1 MTHKLL
7 IRLVDAEYAITR
19 LNIGTPLPE
28 WLMGPG
34 FWTVSSSREEM
45 TLVCRA
51 TRIPSNVQSSGGWR
65 CLRIEQHFSFDV
77 PGVLASVLNPLYGG
91 GRRHLR
97 QFDLQHR
104 LCVHHRLGPRQGRCG
119 VEGAWPRDHDLSR
132 LLSRSSL
139 FPLTKR

>member
-51 TRIPSNVQSSGGWR
+51 ARIPPGVQSSGGWR

-77 PGVLASVLNPLYGG
+77 PGVLASVLNPLSEAGVGIFANSTFSTDYVFIMGS
-91 GRRHLR
+91 
-97 QFDLQHR
+97 DLDKAVAALKAHG
-104 LCVHHRLGPRQGRCG
+104 H
-119 VEGAWPRDHDLSR
+119 EITA
-132 LLSRSSL
+132 
-139 FPLTKR
+139 

>member
-77 PGVLASVLNPLYGG
+77 PGVLASVLNPLTEAGVGIFANSTFSTDYVFIIGS
-91 GRRHLR
+91 
-97 QFDLQHR
+97 DLDKAVVALKAHG
-104 LCVHHRLGPRQGRCG
+104 H
-119 VEGAWPRDHDLSR
+119 EIM
-132 LLSRSSL
+132 
-139 FPLTKR
+139 T

>member
-19 LNIGTPLPE
+19 LTIGTPLPE

-51 TRIPSNVQSSGGWR
+51 ARIPPGVQSSGGWR
-65 CLRIEQHFSFDV
+65 CLRIEQHFTFDV
-77 PGVLASVLNPLYGG
+77 PGVLASVLNPLSDAGVGIFANSTFSTDYVFIIGS
-91 GRRHLR
+91 
-97 QFDLQHR
+97 DLDKAVAALKAHG
-104 LCVHHRLGPRQGRCG
+104 H
-119 VEGAWPRDHDLSR
+119 EIMS
-132 LLSRSSL
+132 
-139 FPLTKR
+139 

>member
-7 IRLVDAEYAITR
+7 IRLVDVEYAITR

-77 PGVLASVLNPLYGG
+77 PGVLASVLNPLTEAGVGIFANSTFSTDYVFIIGS
-91 GRRHLR
+91 
-97 QFDLQHR
+97 DLDKAVVALKAHG
-104 LCVHHRLGPRQGRCG
+104 H
-119 VEGAWPRDHDLSR
+119 EIM
-132 LLSRSSL
+132 
-139 FPLTKR
+139 T

>member
-51 TRIPSNVQSSGGWR
+51 ARIPPGVQSSGGWR
-65 CLRIEQHFSFDV
+65 CLRIEQHFSFEV
-77 PGVLASVLNPLYGG
+77 PGVLASVLNPLTEAGVGIFANSTFSTDYVFIMGS
-91 GRRHLR
+91 
-97 QFDLQHR
+97 DLDKAVAALKAH
-104 LCVHHRLGPRQGRCG
+104 G
-119 VEGAWPRDHDLSR
+119 HDITS
-132 LLSRSSL
+132 
-139 FPLTKR
+139 

>member
-51 TRIPSNVQSSGGWR
+51 ARIPPSVQSSGGWR

-77 PGVLASVLNPLYGG
+77 PGVLASVLNPLSEAGVGIFANSTFSTDYVFIMGS
-91 GRRHLR
+91 
-97 QFDLQHR
+97 DLDKAVAALKAHG
-104 LCVHHRLGPRQGRCG
+104 H
-119 VEGAWPRDHDLSR
+119 EI
-132 LLSRSSL
+132 
-139 FPLTKR
+139 TT

>member
-51 TRIPSNVQSSGGWR
+51 ARIPPGVQSSGGWR

-77 PGVLASVLNPLYGG
+77 PGVLASVLNPLTDAGVGIFANSTFSTDYVFVMGS
-91 GRRHLR
+91 
-97 QFDLQHR
+97 DLDKAVAALKAHG
-104 LCVHHRLGPRQGRCG
+104 H
-119 VEGAWPRDHDLSR
+119 EI
-132 LLSRSSL
+132 
-139 FPLTKR
+139 TT

>member
-51 TRIPSNVQSSGGWR
+51 ARIPPGVQSSGGWR
-65 CLRIEQHFSFDV
+65 CLRIEQHFSFEV
-77 PGVLASVLNPLYGG
+77 PGVLASVLNPLTEAGVGIFANSTFSTDYVFIMGS
-91 GRRHLR
+91 
-97 QFDLQHR
+97 DLDKAVAALKAHG
-104 LCVHHRLGPRQGRCG
+104 H
-119 VEGAWPRDHDLSR
+119 EI
-132 LLSRSSL
+132 
-139 FPLTKR
+139 TT

>member
-51 TRIPSNVQSSGGWR
+51 ARIPPGVQSSGGWR

-77 PGVLASVLNPLYGG
+77 PGVLASVLNPLSEAGVGIFANSTFSTDYVFIMGS
-91 GRRHLR
+91 
-97 QFDLQHR
+97 DLDKAVAALKAHG
-104 LCVHHRLGPRQGRCG
+104 H
-119 VEGAWPRDHDLSR
+119 EI
-132 LLSRSSL
+132 
-139 FPLTKR
+139 TT

>member
-1 MTHKLL
+1 MTYKLL

-77 PGVLASVLNPLYGG
+77 PGVLASVLNPLTEAGVGIFANSTFSTDYVFIIGS
-91 GRRHLR
+91 
-97 QFDLQHR
+97 DLDKAVVALKAHG
-104 LCVHHRLGPRQGRCG
+104 H
-119 VEGAWPRDHDLSR
+119 EIM
-132 LLSRSSL
+132 
-139 FPLTKR
+139 T

>member
-65 CLRIEQHFSFDV
+65 CLRIEQHFTFEV
-77 PGVLASVLNPLYGG
+77 PGVLASVLNPLSDAGVGIFANSTFSTDYVFIIGS
-91 GRRHLR
+91 
-97 QFDLQHR
+97 DLDKAVAALKAHG
-104 LCVHHRLGPRQGRCG
+104 H
-119 VEGAWPRDHDLSR
+119 EIMS
-132 LLSRSSL
+132 
-139 FPLTKR
+139 

>member
-51 TRIPSNVQSSGGWR
+51 ARIPPGVQSSGGWR
-65 CLRIEQHFSFDV
+65 CLRIEQHFSFEV
-77 PGVLASVLNPLYGG
+77 PGVLASVLNPLTEAGVGIFANSTFSTDYVRTWTRPW
-91 GRRHLR
+91 RR
-97 QFDLQHR
+97 
-104 LCVHHRLGPRQGRCG
+104 
-119 VEGAWPRDHDLSR
+119 
-132 LLSRSSL
+132 
-139 FPLTKR
+139 